1 MLSLFQIVFLHSW
14 IFHCNQSISLSS
26 YLQFSVKHALDFKK
40 LPSWQSLIIPSSSEY
55 STAAA
60 RHPSLDFLL
69 WATSAAFS
77 LADMWMPLEILRH
90 LLAKI
95 SNLPE
100 EELSKF
106 LLCSTRI
113 QTQQSDSWV
122 ALPKSTGCWMYTRLR
137 CRYETKVTWA
147 RNWSVTLD
155 NFTSKL
161 LFHTSLHIYTILFIN
176 LVCSYKLNSP
186 KMIPPNK

>member
-60 RHPSLDFLL
+60 RLPSLDFLL

-77 LADMWMPLEILRH
+77 LADSCCLPLFSQPVFDIHWLERGEITGEGRERNGDKAKKNEMEMGNRGDKDIERKRNVWFSLMLWLHMILSSSVSRIFKVS
-90 LLAKI
+90 LNIWLA
-95 SNLPE
+95 N
-100 EELSKF
+100 
-106 LLCSTRI
+106 
-113 QTQQSDSWV
+113 
-122 ALPKSTGCWMYTRLR
+122 
-137 CRYETKVTWA
+137 
-147 RNWSVTLD
+147 
-155 NFTSKL
+155 
-161 LFHTSLHIYTILFIN
+161 
-176 LVCSYKLNSP
+176 
-186 KMIPPNK
+186 